1 MTSVLMLVRELNE
14 SGESRQIAYVSNKL
28 IDRGYYVKILAYS
41 VRKLFYNYKA
51 DIEIINEKNISKI
64 IGILNKIYALLHKE
78 KSMRIQNRIIDYFI
92 YKLFG
97 VQQNFFEVVVN
108 NIPTDF
114 DHYIVFNHDLAVP
127 LYIAKVNGNK
137 YYNILGF
144 VYGKYLEYL
153 GRKDKYYLD
162 MYEYSLKLP
171 FYFLLA
177 SSFIRDEILKYNN
190 NFRYQ
195 IVGSGVDTSVFY
207 PRRINK
213 GNSDVFKILVILRKS
228 KLKGDDIALKVIN
241 EVSKKLKIQ
250 ALLIGY
256 DKKFHGKLN
265 FDYLAFPYL
274 RDNELAKVYSSADVF
289 LFTSYIEGFGL
300 PPLEAMACGTPVVT
314 TNAKGNM
321 EYIKP
326 NINALV
332 SEPGDVNSLVKNV
345 IKVLTNDKLKESLI
359 ENGLQTA
366 KEWTW
371 DKVTDR
377 YEKAFKEDY

>member
-1 MTSVLMLVRELNE
+1 MTRVLILVRELNE

-51 DIEIINEKNISKI
+51 NIDIINEKSISKI
-64 IGILNKIYALLHKE
+64 IGILSKIYAFLHKE
-78 KSMRIQNRIIDYFI
+78 NNMYIQNKIIDYFI
-92 YKLFG
+92 GKLSKT
-97 VQQNFFEVVVN
+97 QQNLFEILIN

-114 DHYIVFNHDLAVP
+114 DHYIVNNPDLAVP
-127 LYIAKVNGNK
+127 LYIAKVNGKK

-144 VYGKYLEYL
+144 VYGQYLQYL

-162 MYEYSLKLP
+162 IYEYSLRLP

-177 SSFIRDEILKYNN
+177 SSFIRDEIMKYNN

-207 PRRINK
+207 PRRVDK
-213 GNSDVFKILVILRKS
+213 ENSDVFKILVLLRKF

-241 EVSKKLKIQ
+241 EVSKKLRIR

-256 DKKFHGKLN
+256 DRKFHGKLN
-265 FDYLAFPYL
+265 FDYLKFPYL

-314 TNAKGNM
+314 TIAKGNM

-345 IKVLTNDKLKESLI
+345 IKVLTDYKLKESLI

-377 YEKAFKEDY
+377 YEKAFKED

>member
-1 MTSVLMLVRELNE
+1 MTRVLILVRELNE
-14 SGESRQIAYVSNKL
+14 TGESRQIAYVSNKL

-51 DIEIINEKNISKI
+51 NIDIINEKSISKI
-64 IGILNKIYALLHKE
+64 IGILSKIYAFLHKE
-78 KSMRIQNRIIDYFI
+78 NNMYIQNKIIDYFI
-92 YKLFG
+92 GKLSKT
-97 VQQNFFEVVVN
+97 QQNLFEILIN

-114 DHYIVFNHDLAVP
+114 DHYIVNNPDLAVP
-127 LYIAKVNGNK
+127 LYIAKVNGKK

-144 VYGKYLEYL
+144 VYGQYLQYL

-162 MYEYSLKLP
+162 IYEYSLRLP
-171 FYFLLA
+171 FYFFLA
-177 SSFIRDEILKYNN
+177 SSFIRDEIMKYNN

-207 PRRINK
+207 PRRVDK
-213 GNSDVFKILVILRKS
+213 ENSDVFKILVLLRKF

-241 EVSKKLKIQ
+241 EVSKKLRIR

-256 DKKFHGKLN
+256 DRKFHGKLN
-265 FDYLAFPYL
+265 FDYLKFPYL

-314 TNAKGNM
+314 TIAKGNM

-345 IKVLTNDKLKESLI
+345 IKVLTDYKLKESLI

-377 YEKAFKEDY
+377 YEKAFKED

>member
-1 MTSVLMLVRELNE
+1 VTRVLILVRELNE

-51 DIEIINEKNISKI
+51 NIDIINEKSISKI
-64 IGILNKIYALLHKE
+64 IGILSKIYTFLHKE
-78 KSMRIQNRIIDYFI
+78 NNMYIQNKIIDYFI
-92 YKLFG
+92 GKLSKT
-97 VQQNFFEVVVN
+97 QQNLFEILIN

-114 DHYIVFNHDLAVP
+114 DHYIVLNHDLAVP
-127 LYIAKVNGNK
+127 LYIAKVNGKK

-144 VYGKYLEYL
+144 VYGQYLQYL

-162 MYEYSLKLP
+162 IYEYSLRLP

-177 SSFIRDEILKYNN
+177 SSFIRDEIMKYNN

-207 PRRINK
+207 PRRVDK
-213 GNSDVFKILVILRKS
+213 ENSDVFKILVLLRKS

-241 EVSKKLKIQ
+241 EVSKKLRIR

-256 DKKFHGKLN
+256 DRKFHGKLN
-265 FDYLAFPYL
+265 FDYLKFPYL

-289 LFTSYIEGFGL
+289 LFTSYVEGFGL

-321 EYIKP
+321 EYIEP

-345 IKVLTNDKLKESLI
+345 IKVLTDYKLKESLI

-377 YEKAFKEDY
+377 YEKAFKED

>member
-1 MTSVLMLVRELNE
+1 MTRVLILVRELNE
-14 SGESRQIAYVSNKL
+14 TGESRQIAYVSNKL

-51 DIEIINEKNISKI
+51 NIDIINEKSISKI
-64 IGILNKIYALLHKE
+64 IGILSKIYAFLHKE
-78 KSMRIQNRIIDYFI
+78 NNMYIQNKIIDYFI
-92 YKLFG
+92 GKLSKT
-97 VQQNFFEVVVN
+97 QQNLFEILIN

-114 DHYIVFNHDLAVP
+114 DHYIVNNHDLAVP
-127 LYIAKVNGNK
+127 LYIAKVNGKK

-144 VYGKYLEYL
+144 VYGQYLQYL

-162 MYEYSLKLP
+162 IYEYSLRLP
-171 FYFLLA
+171 FYFFLA
-177 SSFIRDEILKYNN
+177 SSFIRDEIMKYNN

-207 PRRINK
+207 PRRVDK
-213 GNSDVFKILVILRKS
+213 ENSDVFKILVLLRKF

-241 EVSKKLKIQ
+241 EVSKKLRIR

-256 DKKFHGKLN
+256 DRKFHGKLN
-265 FDYLAFPYL
+265 FDYLKFPYL

-345 IKVLTNDKLKESLI
+345 IKVLTDYKLKESLI

-377 YEKAFKEDY
+377 YEKAFKED

>member
-1 MTSVLMLVRELNE
+1 VTRVLILVRELNE

-51 DIEIINEKNISKI
+51 NIDIINEKSISKI
-64 IGILNKIYALLHKE
+64 IGILSKIYTFLHKE
-78 KSMRIQNRIIDYFI
+78 NNMYIQNKIIDYFI
-92 YKLFG
+92 GKLSKT
-97 VQQNFFEVVVN
+97 QQNLFEILIN
-108 NIPTDF
+108 NMPTDF

-127 LYIAKVNGNK
+127 LYIAKVNGKK

-144 VYGKYLEYL
+144 VYGQYLQYL

-162 MYEYSLKLP
+162 IYEYSLRLP

-177 SSFIRDEILKYNN
+177 SSFIRDEIMKYNN

-207 PRRINK
+207 PRRVDK
-213 GNSDVFKILVILRKS
+213 ENSDVYKILVLLRKS

-241 EVSKKLKIQ
+241 EVSKKLRIR

-256 DKKFHGKLN
+256 DRKFHGKLN
-265 FDYLAFPYL
+265 FDYLKFPYL

-345 IKVLTNDKLKESLI
+345 IKVLTDYKLKESLI

-377 YEKAFKEDY
+377 YEKAFKED

>member
-1 MTSVLMLVRELNE
+1 VTRVLILVRELNE

-51 DIEIINEKNISKI
+51 NIDIINEKSISKI
-64 IGILNKIYALLHKE
+64 IGILSKIYTFLHKE
-78 KSMRIQNRIIDYFI
+78 NNMYIQNKIIDYFI
-92 YKLFG
+92 GKLSKT
-97 VQQNFFEVVVN
+97 QQNLFEILIN

-127 LYIAKVNGNK
+127 LYIAKVNGKK

-144 VYGKYLEYL
+144 VYGQYLQYL

-162 MYEYSLKLP
+162 IYEYSLRLP

-177 SSFIRDEILKYNN
+177 SSFIRDEIMKYNN

-207 PRRINK
+207 PRRVDK
-213 GNSDVFKILVILRKS
+213 ENSNVFKILVLLRKS

-241 EVSKKLKIQ
+241 EVSKKLRIR

-256 DKKFHGKLN
+256 DRKFHGKLN
-265 FDYLAFPYL
+265 FDYLKFPYL

-321 EYIKP
+321 EYIEP

-345 IKVLTNDKLKESLI
+345 IKVLTDYKLKESLI

-377 YEKAFKEDY
+377 YEKAFKED

>member
-1 MTSVLMLVRELNE
+1 MTRVLILVRELNE
-14 SGESRQIAYVSNKL
+14 TGESRQIAYVSNKL

-51 DIEIINEKNISKI
+51 NIDIINEKSISKI
-64 IGILNKIYALLHKE
+64 IGILSKIYAFLHKE
-78 KSMRIQNRIIDYFI
+78 NNMYIQNKIIDYFI
-92 YKLFG
+92 GKLSKT
-97 VQQNFFEVVVN
+97 QQNLFEILIN

-114 DHYIVFNHDLAVP
+114 DHYIVNNPDLAVP
-127 LYIAKVNGNK
+127 LYIAKVNGKK

-144 VYGKYLEYL
+144 VYGQYLQYL

-162 MYEYSLKLP
+162 IYEYSLRLP

-177 SSFIRDEILKYNN
+177 SSFIRDEIMKYNN

-207 PRRINK
+207 PRRVDK
-213 GNSDVFKILVILRKS
+213 ENSDVFKILVLLRKF

-241 EVSKKLKIQ
+241 EVSKKLRIR

-256 DKKFHGKLN
+256 DRKFHGKLN
-265 FDYLAFPYL
+265 FDYLKFPYL

-314 TNAKGNM
+314 TIAKGNM

-345 IKVLTNDKLKESLI
+345 IKVLTDYKLKESLI

-377 YEKAFKEDY
+377 YEKAFKED